1 MSTVMIRWIWWITW
15 RNNPIVAIDIWNV
28 HEWLCFGV
36 AQLLSI
42 CNPRCVVRPWSHAL
56 IFSEEDSAVQHIV
69 GVRLM
74 TLRCI
79 WIYPKQ
85 QVGLSGM
92 DLDYHLV
99 GHCLSYSQPTHP
111 PSPNQQLLWI
121 LILDG
126 KVNDNRTPPDVI
138 SISMPPQS
146 HMFKLIV
153 ICHTSKHSPNII
165 RMHLDRRP
173 PKNI

>member
-42 CNPRCVVRPWSHAL
+42 CNSRCVVRPWSHAL

-99 GHCLSYSQPTHP
+99 GLDTVLAIHNQPTP
-111 PSPNQQLLWI
+111 PPPINSYFESWFWM
-121 LILDG
+121 G
-126 KVNDNRTPPDVI
+126 KWMTTEPHLMWFQFPCL
-138 SISMPPQS
+138 P
-146 HMFKLIV
+146 KV
-153 ICHTSKHSPNII
+153 ICSNWLWFVVHPNILLI
-165 RMHLDRRP
+165 
-173 PKNI
+173 